1 MTVTGAI
8 SSVGTEE
15 ILKSPVSSIS
25 NALTGKLPG
34 LSTVQQTGQPGADDA
49 TMYVRGVGS
58 LTEGLSSPLVLVDG
72 VERSF
77 NQLDP
82 NEIEGTRRKT

>member
-1 MTVTGAI
+1 MLFHLWVQKKFLNHQLKYIQCIDRQITGVVYCA
-8 SSVGTEE
+8 
-15 ILKSPVSSIS
+15 
-25 NALTGKLPG
+25 ADW
-34 LSTVQQTGQPGADDA
+34 QPGADDA

-82 NEIEGTRRKT
+82 NEN